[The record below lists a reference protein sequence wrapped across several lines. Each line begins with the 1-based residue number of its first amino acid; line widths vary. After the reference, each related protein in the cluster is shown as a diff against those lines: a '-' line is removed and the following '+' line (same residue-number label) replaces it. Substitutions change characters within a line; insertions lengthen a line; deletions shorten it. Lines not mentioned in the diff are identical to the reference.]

1 MQMIKLKNL
10 LNERRYKSY
19 TVLPKNLKEFPVFG
33 SLDNMKKFK
42 VGDTMDYYE
51 IPTGKI
57 IKLKITQ
64 DYQTTDLSKMNLA
77 DKKRHREVKAQIQT
91 NSGKYSWNQKTIR
104 NPNMSYHIKAE
115 KV

>member
-1 MQMIKLKNL
+1 MTKPQNVTIGDLQSNPKGGKTAPI
-10 LNERRYKSY
+10 LN
-19 TVLPKNLKEFPVFG
+19 
-33 SLDNMKKFK
+33 D
-42 VGDTMDYYE
+42 
-51 IPTGKI
+51 GKT

-77 DKKRHREVKAQIQT
+77 DKKRYREVKAQIQT

-104 NPNMSYHIKAE
+104 NPNMSYHIRAE